1 MNHDVDQ
8 IIAQIEAR
16 SYCIIPSVITPEK
29 ADEARGILEGL
40 LEAEATDATRAAKT
54 QRVGGIAVKHPIFV
68 ELMSHP
74 LIVAIWKKYLDED
87 VICSTWTANTS
98 YPGFGTYGWH
108 PDFPYQW
115 LNYPWPESRIS
126 GQTIWLL
133 DDFSAENGGTGIMPG
148 SHKKGHRPPPDMVNE
163 WHPEGEILTGVRGSV
178 MVYHGATW
186 HTARPNNSDK
196 PRSALLGMYTRPCYI
211 TQEDMLAQLAF
222 LQDPPEIVQQLM
234 GAKRHQ
240 PGIVRNRPPVKR
252 RA

>member
-1 MNHDVDQ
+1 MQHDVDR
-8 IIAQIEAR
+8 IIAEIDER
-16 SYCIIPSVITPEK
+16 SYCIIPSVISPEK
-29 ADEARGILEGL
+29 ADEARIILEGL
-40 LEAEATDATRAAKT
+40 LEAEATEATRAART

-68 ELMSHP
+68 ELMAHP

-98 YPGFGTYGWH
+98 YTGFGTYKWH

-115 LNYPWPESRIS
+115 LNYPWPKSRIS

-133 DDFSAENGGTGIMPG
+133 NDFSSENGGTGIMPY
-148 SHKKGHRPPPDMVNE
+148 SHLKGHRPPADMKDN
-163 WHPEGEILTGVRGSV
+163 WHPDGEILTGVRGSV

-211 TQEDMLAQLAF
+211 TQEDMLAQLEF
-222 LQDPPEIVQQLM
+222 LGNPSEIVQQLM
-234 GAKRHQ
+234 GARRHQ
-240 PGIVRNRPPVKR
+240 PGVVRSR
-252 RA
+252 